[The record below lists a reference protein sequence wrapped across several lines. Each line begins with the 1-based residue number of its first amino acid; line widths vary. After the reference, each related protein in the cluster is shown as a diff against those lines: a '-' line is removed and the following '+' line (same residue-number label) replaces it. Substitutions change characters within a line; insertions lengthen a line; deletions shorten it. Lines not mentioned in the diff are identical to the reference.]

1 MTLPGAGDP
10 AFYARHS
17 ARPALARAGVLALLL
32 AFAPALARAG
42 VLALLLAF
50 APALARAGVLALL
63 LAFAPAL
70 ARAGA
75 WTPPAGQ
82 GEVIV
87 TTLFDLSNQDYN
99 QAGRF
104 TTAPKYRSYQA
115 SLYLDYGLADWLA
128 LTLKPSVQS
137 STLGPP
143 ADQKFTGLGDS
154 EIGVRGRVWQ
164 NDDSVVSIQALASL
178 PTTAGAVN
186 ASFSGS
192 ENAAFDLRVLGGK
205 NISFGALPGFVDLS
219 VGYRAYGG
227 KPPNEG
233 RADLSFGVYV
243 TPRLMLLAQNFAIV
257 SGPSFYP
264 GYPRWAQDKAQFGL
278 VYTLNPDWR
287 AQVGGFATLAGV
299 NAYREYGAVLAL
311 WRRF

>member
-1 MTLPGAGDP
+1 MTLPGAGDH
-10 AFYARHS
+10 AFRALALPLAFAR
-17 ARPALARAGVLALLL
+17 ALARAGALALLL

-42 VLALLLAF
+42 A
-50 APALARAGVLALL
+50 LALL

-75 WTPPAGQ
+75 WTPQAGH
-82 GEVIV
+82 GEIIV
-87 TTLFDLSNQDYN
+87 TTFFDLANQDYN

-104 TTAPKYRSYQA
+104 APAPKYRSSQA

-143 ADQKFTGLGDS
+143 ASQKFTGLGDS

-164 NDDSVVSIQALASL
+164 SDDSVVSVQALASL
-178 PTTAGAVN
+178 PATGGAAN

-192 ENAAFDLRVLGGK
+192 ENADFDLRVLGGK
-205 NISFGALPGFVDLS
+205 NIAIGALPGFVDLS
-219 VGYRAYGG
+219 LGYRARGG

-233 RADLSFGVYV
+233 RADLSLGVYV

-257 SGPSFYP
+257 SGPSFYA
-264 GYPRWAQDKAQFGL
+264 GYPRWAQDKAQFSL
-278 VYTLNPDWR
+278 VYALNPDWR

-299 NAYREYGAVLAL
+299 NAYREYGGVLAL